1 MLIYCLGKCCLE
13 AKQLACP
20 IGCGTDEPGL
30 NSFYFIIMG
39 DALPHRMEFAA
50 VLLALET
57 ANKWHLGDTFV
68 WLLCSNS
75 YAV

>member
-1 MLIYCLGKCCLE
+1 
-13 AKQLACP
+13 
-20 IGCGTDEPGL
+20 
-30 NSFYFIIMG
+30 MG